1 MTKQA
6 YFEACEMLGEEPVDD
21 EIPVEFEDLPDVVQ
35 QALEVYSF
43 LPDRWEGMSG
53 TFLGKDYS
61 IAFELFATYEIA
73 HNSDKQLLLRIMS
86 IVDGIRSR
94 IIVDKQKQREQ
105 KPSK

>member
-1 MTKQA
+1 M
-6 YFEACEMLGEEPVDD
+6 CEMLGSEPQESD
-21 EIPVEFEDLPDVVQ
+21 IPVELSDFPDEVQ
-35 QALEVYSF
+35 TAFQVYQV
-43 LPDRWEGMSG
+43 LQDHWEGMSG

-86 IVDGIRSR
+86 ITDGIRSR